1 MSKKLGFIGAGN
13 MAKAMMGGIIKNK
26 IISCD
31 EIIASEEI
39 FEMSKKLGFIGA
51 GNMAKAMMGG
61 IIKNKIISCDEIIA
75 SDAYAPSLAAAK
87 ESLNIETTENNLKV
101 IEESEVVVLA
111 VKPQYYAAVINEIKD
126 HVRENQIIVTIAPG
140 QTLERLNS
148 LFAKDVKIV
157 RTMPNTPAL
166 VCEGITGVCHNDLV
180 TKEELDY
187 VCNILSGFGEAE
199 VVGENLMD
207 VVVSV
212 SGSSPAYVY
221 MFIEALADG
230 AVADGMPRDKAYKFA
245 AQAVMGSAK
254 MVLETGKHP
263 GELKDMVCSPGGTT
277 IEAVRVLEEKGF
289 RSSIIECIGGEM
301 DIRLPD
307 ESEFRTYEEGDS
319 FIVPE
324 KSSFEVRVK
333 TYGDYCCSYKDK

>member
-13 MAKAMMGGIIKNK
+13 MAKAMMGGIIRN
-26 IISCD
+26 
-31 EIIASEEI
+31 E
-39 FEMSKKLGFIGA
+39 
-51 GNMAKAMMGG
+51 
-61 IIKNKIISCDEIIA
+61 IISCDEIIA
-75 SDAYAPSLAAAK
+75 SDTYVLGLAAVK

-101 IEESEVVVLA
+101 IEEAEVVVLA
-111 VKPQYYAAVINEIKD
+111 VKPQYYATVINEIKD
-126 HVRENQIIVTIAPG
+126 YVRENQIIVTIAPG
-140 QTLERLNS
+140 QTLEKLNS
-148 LFAKDVKIV
+148 LFGKDVKII

-166 VCEGITGVCHNDLV
+166 VCEGITGVCYNDLV
-180 TKEELDY
+180 TKKELDY
-187 VCNILSGFGEAE
+187 VCNILSGFGKVE
-199 VVGENLMD
+199 VVEENLMD

-230 AVADGMPRDKAYKFA
+230 AVLDGMPRDKAYKFA

-289 RSSIIECIGGEM
+289 RSSIIECMKACVNKAKG
-301 DIRLPD
+301 L
-307 ESEFRTYEEGDS
+307 
-319 FIVPE
+319 
-324 KSSFEVRVK
+324 
-333 TYGDYCCSYKDK
+333 

>member
-13 MAKAMMGGIIKNK
+13 MAKAMMGGIIRN
-26 IISCD
+26 
-31 EIIASEEI
+31 EIIPCE
-39 FEMSKKLGFIGA
+39 
-51 GNMAKAMMGG
+51 
-61 IIKNKIISCDEIIA
+61 EIIA
-75 SDAYAPSLAAAK
+75 SDAYAPSLAAAR
-87 ESLNIETTENNLKV
+87 ESLNIETTESNLKV
-101 IEESEVVVLA
+101 IEEAEVVVLA
-111 VKPQYYAAVINEIKD
+111 VKPQYYAAVINEVKEHI
-126 HVRENQIIVTIAPG
+126 RENQIIVTIAPG

-148 LFAKDVKIV
+148 LFGRDVKIV

-187 VCNILSGFGEAE
+187 VCNILSGFGEVE

-230 AVADGMPRDKAYKFA
+230 AVLDGMPRDKAYKFA

-254 MVLETGKHP
+254 MVLDTGKHP

-289 RSSIIECIGGEM
+289 RSAIIECM
-301 DIRLPD
+301 
-307 ESEFRTYEEGDS
+307 
-319 FIVPE
+319 
-324 KSSFEVRVK
+324 KSCVNKAR
-333 TYGDYCCSYKDK
+333 GL